1 MVHLSVT
8 LYHVSVYDS
17 HLFDWIWWYI

>member
-17 HLFDWIWWYI
+17 HLFD